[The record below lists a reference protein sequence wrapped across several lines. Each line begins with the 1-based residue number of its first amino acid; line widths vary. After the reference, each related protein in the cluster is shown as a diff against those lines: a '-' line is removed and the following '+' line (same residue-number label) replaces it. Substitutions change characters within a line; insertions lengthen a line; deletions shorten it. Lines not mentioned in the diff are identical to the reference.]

1 MDKNN
6 KEYIKTLLD
15 NIIIIEDSRE
25 TNHNITN
32 TFDNYNIKHKRKK
45 LESGDYCA
53 YIPADGKLL
62 KEDLYSTVVIERK
75 SGLDEISQNLTK
87 SKDRFHREFE
97 RSDKQI
103 IIMIENNSYEDL
115 CEGNYKSQLKPKNFL
130 SLLHSFVD
138 RYNSS
143 FVFIKNSKYS
153 PIFIYKT
160 LYYNLYNQLKIFIK

>member
-1 MDKNN
+1 MN
-6 KEYIKTLLD
+6 KDEINFLLQ
-15 NIIIIEDSRE
+15 NIIVCTDSRE
-25 TNHNITN
+25 QCQHITN
-32 TFDNYNIKHKRKK
+32 TFDNYNINHKCMK
-45 LESGDYCA
+45 LESGDYTA

-138 RYNSS
+138 RHNSS

-160 LYYNLYNQLKIFIK
+160 LYYNLYNQLKIFVK